1 MPYEITYQT
10 AFAAAHAI
18 VLPDGALE
26 PVHGHNWAVAVIV
39 AASELDAI
47 ETVMDFHDLEEIVQA
62 ITAGWHNRNLNDC
75 PPFVD
80 PTRTD
85 RHRLAISPT
94 AERVAEQLGL
104 AVASRLPGQ
113 VQLLSVAVGEA
124 PGCTATYRAVR

>member
-10 AFAAAHAI
+10 CFAAAHAI
-18 VLPDGALE
+18 VLPDGSLE
-26 PVHGHNWAVAVIV
+26 PVHGHNWSVVV
-39 AASELDAI
+39 TAAANELDAI

-75 PPFVD
+75 PPFAD

-85 RHRLAISPT
+85 RHRLAMSPT

-113 VQLLSVAVGEA
+113 VKLVSVAVGEA

>member
-18 VLPDGALE
+18 VLPDGSLE
-26 PVHGHNWAVAVIV
+26 PVHGHNWAVAVAV
-39 AASELDAI
+39 AANELDAI
-47 ETVMDFHDLEEIVQA
+47 ETVMDFHDLEEIVQT

-80 PTRTD
+80 HTRTD
-85 RHRLAISPT
+85 RHRLALSPT

-104 AVASRLPGQ
+104 AVASRLPGP
-113 VQLLSVAVGEA
+113 VKLVSVAVGEA
-124 PGCTATYRAVR
+124 PGCTATYRTGR